1 MKEED
6 REDQS
11 RVRLRIEGRVQGI
24 FFRYSAVE
32 EAVRLRLRGWVR
44 NCPDGSVEVVAEGQK
59 KKIEDLIRWCRH
71 GPPGAHV
78 HNVRIQ
84 WEDYRGEFK
93 TFRITR

>member
-1 MKEED
+1 MKEKE
-6 REDQS
+6 REDQA
-11 RVRLRIEGRVQGI
+11 RVHLTIEGQVQGV

-44 NCPDGSVEVVAEGQK
+44 NCPDASVEVVAEGQR
-59 KKIEDLIRWCRH
+59 KKIEHLISWCHH

-84 WEDYRGEFK
+84 WENYNGEFEN
-93 TFRITR
+93 FHIRR

>member
-1 MKEED
+1 MKEEE
-6 REDQS
+6 REDQA
-11 RVRLRIEGRVQGI
+11 RVHLTIEGQVQGV

-44 NCPDGSVEVVAEGQK
+44 NCPDASVEVVAEGQR
-59 KKIEDLIRWCRH
+59 KKIEYLIRWCHH

-84 WEDYRGEFK
+84 WEDYRGEFEI
-93 TFRITR
+93 FRVTR